1 MRTLI
6 DLMSLRGKAALITGG
21 AGHLGFAIGETFAEQ
36 GCNLAIMDKNA
47 AECERMAADISERYG
62 VRALAYPCDLE
73 SNEDL
78 SKLPGQVFESL
89 GSLDIL
95 VHAGA
100 LVNAVDDAHW
110 SVKQKDQSYDI
121 WAKALQINLTSAFT
135 LTQASVPLMKK
146 GGYGSVIYI
155 GSHYGLVGPDWSFY
169 ENTDMG
175 NAAGYAASKAGLIQ
189 LAKWYATSLAPDI
202 RVNTISPG
210 GIFRG
215 HQEPFLSKYVSRT
228 PMARMG
234 TEEDFK
240 GAAIFLASELSA
252 YVTGQNIVI
261 DGGLTAM

>member
-1 MRTLI
+1 MRKIT
-6 DLMSLRGKAALITGG
+6 DLMSLQGRTALITGG
-21 AGHLGFAIGETFAEQ
+21 AGHLGSTIAETFAEQ

-47 AECERMAADISERYG
+47 AECERVALYISERYD
-62 VRALAYPCDLE
+62 VKALAYPCDLE

-78 SKLPGQVFESL
+78 SALPVKVFDSL

-100 LVNAVDDAHW
+100 LVNAVEDANW
-110 SVKQKDQSYDI
+110 SVKQKDQSYNI

-135 LTQASVPLMKK
+135 LTQASAPLMVK

-189 LAKWYATSLAPDI
+189 LAKWYATSLAPNI

-215 HQEPFLSKYVSRT
+215 HQEPFLSKYISRT

-234 TEEDFK
+234 KEEDFK

-252 YVTGQNIVI
+252 YVTGQNIVV
-261 DGGLTAM
+261 DGGLTVM